1 MGMHQIDYKVM
12 RTGSRL
18 FDIVMINAAKRIC
31 TDLPGISYEVAP
43 KEIRITG
50 ELNDEDYAKYEK
62 FMFGGDELYEETL

>member
-1 MGMHQIDYKVM
+1 MGMHPIDYKVA

-50 ELNDEDYAKYEK
+50 ELNDEDYEKY
-62 FMFGGDELYEETL
+62 